1 MTGTKTKFDTIGQP
15 ANTGGLGARLM
26 GAAALAFLCLAV
38 PHGALAQ
45 ATWTCSNS
53 TLKGQYGALV
63 QGIRP
68 ALVPPPQPMESF
80 VAIALRNFD
89 GKGGFVEEAASQ
101 HGVVSGPFPTLAT
114 PAGTATGTYQVNAD
128 CTGTSTLTIVLPSPA
143 PPLVIVS
150 DFVIT
155 DNGKGINEIVTLP
168 KTNVVTAVYTRK

>member
-1 MTGTKTKFDTIGQP
+1 
-15 ANTGGLGARLM
+15 
-26 GAAALAFLCLAV
+26 LAV

-63 QGIRP
+63 QGVRP
-68 ALVPPPQPMESF
+68 SLIPTQPMESF
-80 VAIALRNFD
+80 VGIALRNFD

-101 HGVVSGPFPTLAT
+101 HGSATGPFPTFAS

-128 CTGTSTLTIVLPSPA
+128 CTCTSTLTIVLPSPA